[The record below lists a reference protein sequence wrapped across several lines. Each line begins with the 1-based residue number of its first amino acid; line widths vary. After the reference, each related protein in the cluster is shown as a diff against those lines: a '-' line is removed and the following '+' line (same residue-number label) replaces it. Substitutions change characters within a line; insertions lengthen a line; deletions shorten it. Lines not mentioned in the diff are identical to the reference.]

1 MRRAKA
7 PRRWIRIHQGPTTAV
22 FFWMRGRVPAA
33 VTCKHHDVDPFVYFR
48 GGRKKCINRFRS
60 RAAATGSM

>member
-7 PRRWIRIHQGPTTAV
+7 PRQWIRIHQGTTTAV
-22 FFWMRGRVPAA
+22 YFWMKGRVPAA
-33 VTCKHHDVDPFVYFR
+33 VTCKHHDVDIPVYFR

-60 RAAATGSM
+60 RATATGSM